1 MDSRELA
8 ELQRL
13 MKKASEAG
21 LMDGAKMQST
31 VTQGGGKAQ
40 SNSSPAT
47 VTGAMTDA
55 CKRRKNEPEEL
66 SSDSEWDATVGRSSD
81 SPAIDNQARYVTEG
95 DTVVAKPMKKEKGD
109 VSGAV
114 KTPDTSHVR
123 HVDKSIAIPPGVADF
138 KEWSQTVIVM
148 DKYAD
153 MNWSFSELIAASE
166 GDAKITRYITWIVG
180 TYATPAVKDPQN
192 QAEDFGMYA
201 RACGWKPKP
210 KGYQRKTK

>member
-1 MDSRELA
+1 MDSHELA

-21 LMDGAKMQST
+21 LMDGAK
-31 VTQGGGKAQ
+31 TQGGGKAQ
-40 SNSSPAT
+40 SISSPAT
-47 VTGAMTDA
+47 VKGGAMTDA

-95 DTVVAKPMKKEKGD
+95 DTVVAKPMKKD
-109 VSGAV
+109 VSVAV

-123 HVDKSIAIPPGVADF
+123 HVDKSIAVPPGVADF
-138 KEWSQTVIVM
+138 KIWSQTVIVM

-153 MNWSFSELIAASE
+153 LNLSFSELLAAGE
-166 GDAKITRYITWIVG
+166 GDAKIARYISWDCWHLRHTCRQR
-180 TYATPAVKDPQN
+180 PAEPGGRFWHVCQSLRLEA
-192 QAEDFGMYA
+192 QAE
-201 RACGWKPKP
+201 RIS
-210 KGYQRKTK
+210 TKDQVNP

>member
-1 MDSRELA
+1 MKLA

-21 LMDGAKMQST
+21 LMDGAK
-31 VTQGGGKAQ
+31 TQGGGKAQ

-47 VTGAMTDA
+47 VKGGAMTDA

-66 SSDSEWDATVGRSSD
+66 SSDSEWDDTIGRSSD

-95 DTVVAKPMKKEKGD
+95 DTVVAKPMKKD
-109 VSGAV
+109 VSVAV
-114 KTPDTSHVR
+114 KTPDASHVR
-123 HVDKSIAIPPGVADF
+123 HVDKSFAVPPGVADF
-138 KEWSQTVIVM
+138 KVWSPTVIVM

-153 MNWSFSELIAASE
+153 LNWSFSELLAAGE
-166 GDAKITRYITWIVG
+166 GDAKIARYISWIVG

-192 QAEDFGMYA
+192 QAEDFGLFA
-201 RACGWKPKP
+201 RGLRLEAQAEGIS
-210 KGYQRKTK
+210 TKDQVNP

>member
-1 MDSRELA
+1 MGELLRLLHAARRSGVLGQIMDTMEVG
-8 ELQRL
+8 EQP
-13 MKKASEAG
+13 AG
-21 LMDGAKMQST
+21 MSD
-31 VTQGGGKAQ
+31 
-40 SNSSPAT
+40 AT
-47 VTGAMTDA
+47 
-55 CKRRKNEPEEL
+55 KRRKNEPEEL
-66 SSDSEWDATVGRSSD
+66 SSDSEWDDTVGRSSD

-95 DTVVAKPMKKEKGD
+95 DTVVAKPMKKEKGGK
-109 VSGAV
+109 SSAV
-114 KTPDTSHVR
+114 KAPDTSNVR
-123 HVDKSIAIPPGVADF
+123 HVEKSIAVPPGVADF

-166 GDAKITRYITWIVG
+166 GDAKIARYISWIVG

>member
-1 MDSRELA
+1 MGEL
-8 ELQRL
+8 LRL
-13 MKKASEAG
+13 LHAARRSGVLGQIMGSMEVG
-21 LMDGAKMQST
+21 EQ
-31 VTQGGGKAQ
+31 
-40 SNSSPAT
+40 PA
-47 VTGAMTDA
+47 AMNDA
-55 CKRRKNEPEEL
+55 TKRRKNEPEEL
-66 SSDSEWDATVGRSSD
+66 SSDSELDATVGRSSD

-95 DTVVAKPMKKEKGD
+95 DAVIAKPIKKEKGGM
-109 VSGAV
+109 SSAV
-114 KTPDTSHVR
+114 KTPDTSNVR
-123 HVDKSIAIPPGVADF
+123 HVEKSIAVPPGVADF

>member
-21 LMDGAKMQST
+21 LMDGAK
-31 VTQGGGKAQ
+31 TQGGGKAQ

-81 SPAIDNQARYVTEG
+81 SPAIDNQARYVTER
-95 DTVVAKPMKKEKGD
+95 DTVVAKPMKKGD

-153 MNWSFSELIAASE
+153 MNWSFSELIAASD